1 MVRARFPYALPY
13 LCGYRRT
20 KLWCRLLLI
29 ENQWKG
35 ECPVNAISVV
45 RRQLSLR
52 TALLLAGLV
61 VQLAATP
68 HAAAAV
74 SNCEARA
81 ARTHQTLVADS
92 LDNWEPVNDRTV
104 LIWLRHSTR
113 AHLVKLDRPLDG
125 LPEAAVVVLVD
136 GDHDLSISACGK
148 DGLAIGDGPG
158 IGQIAR
164 IVSIRLLSEKR
175 TAELDRGA
183 HASLPD
189 SMRV

>member
-1 MVRARFPYALPY
+1 
-13 LCGYRRT
+13 
-20 KLWCRLLLI
+20 
-29 ENQWKG
+29 
-35 ECPVNAISVV
+35 VNAISVD
-45 RRQLSLR
+45 RRQLSLH

-81 ARTHQTLVADS
+81 ARTHQTLLADS
-92 LDNWEPVNDRTV
+92 LDNWEPVDDRTV

-113 AHLVKLDRPLDG
+113 AHLVRLDRPLHG
-125 LPEAAVVVLVD
+125 LSEAAVVVLVG
-136 GDHDLSISACGK
+136 GDHDLNISACGK

-158 IGQIAR
+158 TGQIAR
-164 IVSIRLLSEKR
+164 IASIQLLTEKR

-183 HASLPD
+183 QATLPD